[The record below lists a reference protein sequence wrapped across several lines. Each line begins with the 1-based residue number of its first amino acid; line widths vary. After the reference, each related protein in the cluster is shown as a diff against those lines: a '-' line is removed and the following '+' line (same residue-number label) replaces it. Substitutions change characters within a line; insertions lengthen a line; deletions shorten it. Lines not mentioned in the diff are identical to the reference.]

1 MDRKKELDARE
12 KALDEREK
20 ALEKKEKEL
29 GAFSSAVKEK
39 KEEWY
44 DKVKLS
50 EKQLTVII
58 RIVYVLLGLV
68 GILII
73 LEAAGIFRL

>member
-1 MDRKKELDARE
+1 MSRKEELDARE
-12 KALDEREK
+12 KALNEREK
-20 ALEKKEKEL
+20 ALNQKEKEL
-29 GAFSSAVKEK
+29 SAFSSAVKAK

-68 GILII
+68 CILIV
-73 LEAAGIFRL
+73 LEAAGIFKL

>member
-29 GAFSSAVKEK
+29 SAFSSAVKEK

-58 RIVYVLLGLV
+58 RILYVLLGLV
-68 GILII
+68 GVLII